1 LYSEA
6 EDAMQESIMLFF
18 LNIAN
23 PVLDTF
29 ANLASMIGEESFVI
43 AFVLYIYYNY
53 NKKSG
58 FILFSS
64 TLYSVIAMGILKSI
78 VRAPRPFQVLDS
90 IKGKRVE
97 TATGY
102 SFPSGHTTTA
112 ASSYTALALIFRK
125 RAFSIICAIA
135 IALVGISRLYLGVH
149 WPNDVFGGLVL
160 GTSISLLAY
169 RPLSSLYDDKDRLMR
184 VTLVVGSVAAAAA
197 LILGVLLNLSLVDEV
212 AFTDLMK
219 VLALGG
225 GGFLGFVFETKRVNF
240 STEGTIGR
248 KIVRFVLGLAGVIII
263 MALKA
268 VIPSSLAGVGGFL
281 RYGLIGLWA
290 TGIFPLIGR
299 GLHLFS
305 DGQ

>member
-1 LYSEA
+1 
-6 EDAMQESIMLFF
+6 MQESIMLFF

-23 PVLDTF
+23 PLLDTV
-29 ANLASMIGEESFVI
+29 ANIASMIGEESFVI
-43 AFVLYIYYNY
+43 AFILFIFYNY

-64 TLYSVIAMGILKSI
+64 TLYSVAAMGILKAI

-90 IKGKRVE
+90 IKGKRIE

-112 ASSYTALALIFRK
+112 ASSYTALALIFQK
-125 RAFSIICAIA
+125 RAISIICAVA

-169 RPLSSLYDDKDRLMR
+169 KPLSALYEDKERR
-184 VTLVVGSVAAAAA
+184 IKVTGT
-197 LILGVLLNLSLVDEV
+197 IGVLSFAVAMILAILLNFHTVDEV

-225 GGFLGFVFETKRVNF
+225 GGFLGFVFENKRVNF
-240 STEGTIGR
+240 STDGTWAK
-248 KIVRFVLGLAGVIII
+248 KIIRYIIGLAGVLII
-263 MALKA
+263 MGAKVL
-268 VIPSSLAGVGGFL
+268 IPASLYAIGGFV
-281 RYGLIGLWA
+281 RYTLIGLWA
-290 TGIFPLIGR
+290 TGLYPLIGI

-305 DGQ
+305 GDR

>member
-1 LYSEA
+1 
-6 EDAMQESIMLFF
+6 MQESIMLFF

-112 ASSYTALALIFRK
+112 ASSYTTLALIFRK

-169 RPLSSLYDDKDRLMR
+169 RPLSLLYDDKDRLMK

-197 LILGVLLNLSLVDEV
+197 LTLGVLLNLSLVDEV
-212 AFTDLMK
+212 AFTD
-219 VLALGG
+219 
-225 GGFLGFVFETKRVNF
+225 
-240 STEGTIGR
+240 
-248 KIVRFVLGLAGVIII
+248 
-263 MALKA
+263 KA
-268 VIPSSLAGVGGFL
+268 
-281 RYGLIGLWA
+281 
-290 TGIFPLIGR
+290 
-299 GLHLFS
+299 
-305 DGQ
+305 

>member
-1 LYSEA
+1 
-6 EDAMQESIMLFF
+6 MQESIMLFF

-23 PVLDTF
+23 PILDTG
-29 ANLASMIGEESFVI
+29 ANLVTMLGEESFVV
-43 AFVLYIYYNY
+43 AFILYIFYNY

-64 TLYSVIAMGILKSI
+64 TIYSVIAMGTLKSI

-90 IKGKRVE
+90 IQGKRVE

-112 ASSYTALALIFRK
+112 ASSYTALALTFQK
-125 RAFSIICAIA
+125 RAVSILCAVV

-160 GTSISLLAY
+160 GTSISMLAY
-169 RPLSSLYDDKDRLMR
+169 RPLSALYDDRERRIKVNTM
-184 VTLVVGSVAAAAA
+184 VGTISFVAAIIMA
-197 LILGVLLNLSLVDEV
+197 ILLNLHTIDEV

-219 VLALGG
+219 ALALGG
-225 GGFLGFVFETKRVNF
+225 GGFLGFVFENKRVNF
-240 STEGTIGR
+240 STDGSWPKKIIRYIIGM
-248 KIVRFVLGLAGVIII
+248 AGVVII
-263 MALKA
+263 MGAKA
-268 VIPSSLAGVGGFL
+268 VIPASLYSIGSFA
-281 RYGLIGLWA
+281 RYALIGLWA
-290 TGIFPLIGR
+290 TGLYPLIGK

-305 DGQ
+305 GDL